1 MSDARERLL
10 EAVTESLAIW
20 SEEWYGINPD
30 DVKAAAQVAVD
41 GALDHP
47 DDLLA
52 VLVEAGILERLNTM
66 ADDQTPYYRRI
77 EGEKP

>member
-1 MSDARERLL
+1 MSDARERLI
-10 EAVTESLAIW
+10 EAGSPDSKKDGWGLMKRGLAA
-20 SEEWYGINPD
+20 D
-30 DVKAAAQVAVD
+30 C
-41 GALDHP
+41 LDAFLASP